1 MTKTDIIAQIKRKRS
16 FLCVGLD
23 TDFEKIPAHFQKEK
37 DGVFQFNKQIID
49 ATARYCVAYKP
60 NTAFYESEGLEGWEN
75 LEKTIHYIKINYPQH
90 LVIADAK
97 RGDIGNTSKRY
108 AKAFFEKLNADAITV
123 APYMGFDSVEPFL
136 GFDNKWV
143 ILLGLTSNSGSEDFQ
158 QLSLK
163 DGHSLFETVVQKATT
178 WAASD
183 QLMFVTG
190 ATKPEMI
197 RQIRAIAPDY
207 FFLVPGVGA
216 QGGDLDAV
224 AEAGLNKEIGLLVN
238 ASRSILYASS
248 GEDFATAA
256 AEEAS
261 RLQQQMEKLLAK
273 HQLI

>member
-1 MTKTDIIAQIKRKRS
+1 MTKADIIAQIKLKRS

-23 TDFEKIPAHFQKEK
+23 TDIEKIPTHLQKET
-37 DGVFQFNKQIID
+37 DAVFQFNKHIID
-49 ATARYCVAYKP
+49 ATAKYCVAYKP

-75 LEKTIHYIKINYPQH
+75 LEKTIHYLKSNYPHH

-97 RGDIGNTSKRY
+97 RGDIGNTSNRY
-108 AKAFFEKLNADAITV
+108 ATAFFEKLNADAITV

-136 GFDNKWV
+136 GFDKKWV

-158 QLSLK
+158 QLRFE
-163 DGHSLFETVVQKATT
+163 DGNTLYETVVKKSIR
-178 WAASD
+178 WASSD

-190 ATKPEMI
+190 ATKPHMI
-197 RQIRAIAPDY
+197 SKTRAIAPDY

-224 AEAGLNKEIGLLVN
+224 AEAGLNSEIGLLVN

-248 GEDFATAA
+248 GEDFAAA
-256 AEEAS
+256 AANEAS
-261 RLQQQMEKLLAK
+261 NLQQQMETLLIK
-273 HQLI
+273 HLLI